1 MWNVI
6 LHFNRGSVQTMK
18 FEDKASAL
26 KCVEVAVFR
35 NEDCINCSIY
45 KDTQTVVVEDS
56 TQKLLEQIKWKFD
69 LVEKLTGKKIT
80 GE

>member
-18 FEDKASAL
+18 FETKADAL
-26 KCVEVAVFR
+26 KCVETAVFK

-45 KDTQTVVVEDS
+45 KDTQSV
-56 TQKLLEQIKWKFD
+56 QFD
-69 LVEKLTGKKIT
+69 LVKKILSKV
-80 GE
+80 

>member
-18 FEDKASAL
+18 FENKADAL
-26 KCVEVAVFR
+26 NCIRVVVFG

-45 KDTQTVVVEDS
+45 KDTQSVQVKVASVDEIMS
-56 TQKLLEQIKWKFD
+56 K
-69 LVEKLTGKKIT
+69 V
-80 GE
+80 